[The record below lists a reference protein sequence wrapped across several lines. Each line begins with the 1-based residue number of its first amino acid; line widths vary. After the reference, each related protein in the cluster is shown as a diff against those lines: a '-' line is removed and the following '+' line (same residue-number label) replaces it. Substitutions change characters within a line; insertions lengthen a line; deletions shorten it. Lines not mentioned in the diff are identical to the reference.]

1 MKKQYRIITVVIN
14 LLLLVLFVVV
24 EGVYTYETATKIMNE
39 KWDSAVNN
47 EAFFITHGKQ
57 DVSEINSDNDVIR
70 SLYFDFENASYMK
83 DDDIGY
89 YEVYICDDGKK
100 IEPVNHILV
109 SYAPNGGS
117 LSEHRF
123 IPVDSNFK
131 FRNQERFIP
140 TKIDALCDNNFIFNG
155 TIEGISWSDDL
166 EYTIGENDLASDED
180 TVHVHEWIKQIDN
193 TDLPED
199 IDNAFTQ
206 SSVASY
212 HAVVETKYE
221 KKLCDEAKKK
231 LEETLAKTEKD
242 SIFKE
247 YSNGKYYYYSVK
259 YPTDEN
265 ESLSVS
271 YSNAASN
278 DKKVVVHAQ
287 KELGTSFLISDAAIN
302 SDTDNTYVIYLFH
315 PMEITFRNNIKKYI
329 TSLIVFILLE
339 IFVVIVMR
347 KLCSNRMKYELMRQ
361 DLTRSIAHDL
371 KTPLAITKAYT
382 ENWEYIDE
390 KDRHRYAERL
400 HSEIDNM
407 TSIINNMINMSK
419 FDSKQDLKLEKVELR
434 SMVSEILERMKPI
447 ISERELDVRFF
458 TDKDDGKYFVL
469 ADPKMIRIAINNFIT
484 NAVKYAES
492 WIYIDLYSYEK
503 KIKFVIGNDGKTISK
518 KDIKK
523 IWEPFYKGDKARTD
537 RIGSSG
543 MGLAINSS
551 ILRLHKAK
559 HKCTS
564 KNGRTTFW
572 FEIKRMDK
580 NGK

>member
-1 MKKQYRIITVVIN
+1 MKKQYKIITIVIN
-14 LLLLVLFVVV
+14 LLLLALFVFM

-39 KWDSAVNN
+39 KWQEVITQ
-47 EAFFITHGKQ
+47 EQFITACK
-57 DVSEINSDNDVIR
+57 DFKNMSEQTVIKR
-70 SLYFDFENASYMK
+70 LYRDFEENSKYK
-83 DDDIGY
+83 DDDIGC
-89 YEVYICDDGKK
+89 YEVYIDDGKK
-100 IEPVNHILV
+100 IEPTNHIEV
-109 SYAPNGGS
+109 EFNTFPDNPYSWGRDTYF
-117 LSEHRF
+117 RF
-123 IPVDSNFK
+123 IPVGSDYRYSDSYYID
-131 FRNQERFIP
+131 EII
-140 TKIDALCDNNFIFNG
+140 IDAMCDDIFIFNG
-155 TIEGISWSDDL
+155 TIEVYESDNHFKD
-166 EYTIGENDLASDED
+166 TICENELASAENA
-180 TVHVHEWIKQIDN
+180 VHISEWECIKRKYIDDACYYAIAN
-193 TDLPED
+193 
-199 IDNAFTQ
+199 
-206 SSVASY
+206 S
-212 HAVVETKYE
+212 KYE
-221 KKLCDEAKKK
+221 DRLCNEAKKK
-231 LEETLAKTEKD
+231 LEETLAKIEKD
-242 SIFKE
+242 SIIKE
-247 YSNGKYYYYSVK
+247 YSDGEYYYSS
-259 YPTDEN
+259 YEYLTDEN
-265 ESLSVS
+265 VLSFS
-271 YSNAASN
+271 YSKRPLD
-278 DKKVVVHAQ
+278 DKKVVALAQ
-287 KELGTSFLISDAAIN
+287 KELGTSFYISHGAIN
-302 SDTDNTYVIYLFH
+302 SDTTNTYVIYIFH
-315 PMEITFRNNIKKYI
+315 PLEITFRNNIKKYI
-329 TSLIVFILLE
+329 TNLIVFILLE

-458 TDKDDGKYFVL
+458 TDKDDEMYSVL

>member
-1 MKKQYRIITVVIN
+1 M
-14 LLLLVLFVVV
+14 
-24 EGVYTYETATKIMNE
+24 
-39 KWDSAVNN
+39 
-47 EAFFITHGKQ
+47 
-57 DVSEINSDNDVIR
+57 DVIYEIHSDVGR
-70 SLYFDFENASYMK
+70 KAGNAL
-83 DDDIGY
+83 DDIGY
-89 YEVYICDDGKK
+89 YEFYLCDDGKK
-100 IEPVNHILV
+100 IESCNHLV
-109 SYAPNGGS
+109 ISYTKYETNDI
-117 LSEHRF
+117 ETKY
-123 IPVDSNFK
+123 IPVDYDFK
-131 FRNQERFIP
+131 WYGERVCENVEYEHVE
-140 TKIDALCDNNFIFNG
+140 IDAMCDEHFIFNG
-155 TIEGISWSDDL
+155 TINDGEHV
-166 EYTIGENDLASDED
+166 YTIGENELSSAENA
-180 TVHVHEWIKQIDN
+180 VHVTEWLKKIEGSDSMDWIN
-193 TDLPED
+193 HT
-199 IDNAFTQ
+199 
-206 SSVASY
+206 SSTNLKASY
-212 HAVVETKYE
+212 YTVAKTEYE
-221 KKLCDEAKKK
+221 KKMCEKAKKK
-231 LEETLAKTEKD
+231 LEEVIDKVEKGYVIKTNND
-242 SIFKE
+242 GSI
-247 YSNGKYYYYSVK
+247 
-259 YPTDEN
+259 
-265 ESLSVS
+265 S
-271 YSNAASN
+271 YSGHDDINERMENGEITSYS
-278 DKKVVVHAQ
+278 Q
-287 KELGTSFLISDAAIN
+287 KELGTSFYISHRAIN

-315 PMEITFRNNIKKYI
+315 PLEIAFRINIKKYI

-347 KLCSNRMKYELMRQ
+347 KLYSNRMKYELMRQ

-458 TDKDDGKYFVL
+458 TDKEDGMYSVL

>member
-1 MKKQYRIITVVIN
+1 MKKQYKIITIVIN
-14 LLLLVLFVVV
+14 LLLLALFVFM

-39 KWDSAVNN
+39 KWQEV
-47 EAFFITHGKQ
+47 ITLEERCITARK
-57 DVSEINSDNDVIR
+57 DFTNMSEQTVIER
-70 SLYFDFENASYMK
+70 LYRDFEENSKYK
-83 DDDIGY
+83 DDDIGC
-89 YEVYICDDGKK
+89 YEVYIDDGKK
-100 IEPVNHILV
+100 IEPTNHIEV
-109 SYAPNGGS
+109 EFNTFPDKPNTWGCDTYF
-117 LSEHRF
+117 RF
-123 IPVDSNFK
+123 IPVGSDYRYNDSYYID
-131 FRNQERFIP
+131 EII
-140 TKIDALCDNNFIFNG
+140 IDAMCDDIFIFNG
-155 TIEGISWSDDL
+155 TIEVYESDNHFKD
-166 EYTIGENDLASDED
+166 TICENELASAENA
-180 TVHVHEWIKQIDN
+180 VHISEWESIKQKYI
-193 TDLPED
+193 ED
-199 IDNAFTQ
+199 ACYYAIAN
-206 SSVASY
+206 S
-212 HAVVETKYE
+212 KYE
-221 KKLCDEAKKK
+221 DRLCNEAKKK
-231 LEETLAKTEKD
+231 LEETLAKIEKD
-242 SIFKE
+242 SIIKE
-247 YSNGKYYYYSVK
+247 YSDGEYYYSSCE
-259 YPTDEN
+259 YLTDEN
-265 ESLSVS
+265 VLSFS
-271 YSNAASN
+271 YSKRPLD
-278 DKKVVVHAQ
+278 DKKVVALAQ
-287 KELGTSFLISDAAIN
+287 KELGTSFYISHGAIN
-302 SDTDNTYVIYLFH
+302 SDDDINNTYAIYIFH
-315 PMEITFRNNIKKYI
+315 PLEITFRNNIKKYI
-329 TSLIVFILLE
+329 TNLIVFILLE

-347 KLCSNRMKYELMRQ
+347 KLYSNRMKYELMRQ

-407 TSIINNMINMSK
+407 ASIINNMINMSK

-458 TDKDDGKYFVL
+458 TDKDDGMYSVL

>member
-1 MKKQYRIITVVIN
+1 MKKQYRIITLVIN

-24 EGVYTYETATKIMNE
+24 EGVYTYETATKIMNK
-39 KWDSAVNN
+39 KWERAQLHAQMS
-47 EAFFITHGKQ
+47 ITNPDFTSPDTNMIYQVHY
-57 DVSEINSDNDVIR
+57 DVASKSWNGLYDV
-70 SLYFDFENASYMK
+70 
-83 DDDIGY
+83 GY
-89 YEVYICDDGKK
+89 YEFFLRDDGKK
-100 IEPVNHILV
+100 IESCNHLF
-109 SYAPNGGS
+109 
-117 LSEHRF
+117 LSF
-123 IPVDSNFK
+123 AKVGTSSVTDNKYIYVGPDFK
-131 FRNQERFIP
+131 NNNRGTLHHF
-140 TKIDALCDNNFIFNG
+140 KIDAMCDENFIFNG
-155 TIEGISWSDDL
+155 TITAEDNYYQNGF
-166 EYTIGENDLASDED
+166 EYTIGENELASAED
-180 TVHVHEWIKQIDN
+180 AVHIHDWIKQKEN
-193 TDLPED
+193 TDSME
-199 IDNAFTQ
+199 
-206 SSVASY
+206 
-212 HAVVETKYE
+212 VVERALSLYTIAEYYPVAETEYE
-221 KKLCDEAKKK
+221 VELCDEAKKK
-231 LEETLAKTEKD
+231 LEEVIDKVEKGYVIKTNNYG
-242 SIFKE
+242 SI
-247 YSNGKYYYYSVK
+247 
-259 YPTDEN
+259 
-265 ESLSVS
+265 S
-271 YSNAASN
+271 YSGHDDINERMENGEITSYS
-278 DKKVVVHAQ
+278 Q
-287 KELGTSFLISDAAIN
+287 KELGTSFYISHRAIN
-302 SDTDNTYVIYLFH
+302 SDTDNAYIIYLFH
-315 PMEITFRNNIKKYI
+315 PLEITFRNNIKKYI

-347 KLCSNRMKYELMRQ
+347 KLYSNRMKYELMRR

-400 HSEIDNM
+400 HSEIDN
-407 TSIINNMINMSK
+407 TASIINDMINMSK

-458 TDKDDGKYFVL
+458 TDKDDEMYSVL

-492 WIYIDLYSYEK
+492 TITVELYSNKK

-518 KDIKK
+518 KDIRK

>member
-1 MKKQYRIITVVIN
+1 MKKQYRIITLVIN
-14 LLLLVLFVVV
+14 LLLLVLFVVL

-39 KWDSAVNN
+39 KWQEVIIDEQFLATAYGRDLS
-47 EAFFITHGKQ
+47 K
-57 DVSEINSDNDVIR
+57 INSDGDMIPY
-70 SLYFDFENASYMK
+70 LYSDFKHVSTFK
-83 DDDIGY
+83 SHDIGC

-100 IEPVNHILV
+100 IEPVNHIEVYFDSAISLL
-109 SYAPNGGS
+109 YDTDQDGGFS
-117 LSEHRF
+117 RI
-123 IPVDSNFK
+123 IPVGPDFK
-131 FRNQERFIP
+131 FRNDDSWDNV
-140 TKIDALCDNNFIFNG
+140 KIDAMCDDEFIFKG
-155 TIEGISWSDDL
+155 IIEGIGWNCDDL
-166 EYTIGENDLASDED
+166 EYTIGENDLAD
-180 TVHVHEWIKQIDN
+180 TKNAVRVSEWPAIYIDA
-193 TDLPED
+193 EY
-199 IDNAFTQ
+199 IA
-206 SSVASY
+206 VASS
-212 HAVVETKYE
+212 KYE
-221 KKLCDEAKKK
+221 EKLCNEAKKK

-247 YSNGKYYYYSVK
+247 YSDNDYYYHSIK
-259 YPTDEN
+259 YPTDDN
-265 ESLSVS
+265 DSMSVS
-271 YSNAASN
+271 YSNKAS
-278 DKKVVVHAQ
+278 DDEKVVVHAQ
-287 KELGTSFLISDAAIN
+287 KELGTSFYVSHAAIN

-315 PMEITFRNNIKKYI
+315 PLEIAFRNNIKKYI

-339 IFVVIVMR
+339 ILVVIVMR
-347 KLCSNRMKYELMRQ
+347 KMYRNRMKYELMRQ

-407 TSIINNMINMSK
+407 ASIINNMINVSK
-419 FDSKQDLKLEKVELR
+419 LDSEEQLNMENVELR

-447 ISERELDVRFF
+447 ISERKLDVRFF

-469 ADPKMIRIAINNFIT
+469 ADPKMMRIAINNFIT

-492 WIYIDLYSYEK
+492 TVNIELYSYEK

-518 KDIKK
+518 KDIRK

>member
-1 MKKQYRIITVVIN
+1 MKKQYRIITLVIN
-14 LLLLVLFVVV
+14 LLLLVLFVVL

-39 KWDSAVNN
+39 NWQEVMNLEEKY
-47 EAFFITHGKQ
+47 
-57 DVSEINSDNDVIR
+57 IR
-70 SLYFDFENASYMK
+70 DTQKEPDEFKTISKRNIIPLLYRDFK
-83 DDDIGY
+83 DMSRYKSDDIGC

-100 IEPVNHILV
+100 IEPVNHIEVCFDLV
-109 SYAPNGGS
+109 IDLLYDLNQGGAFS
-117 LSEHRF
+117 RF
-123 IPVDSNFK
+123 IPVGPDFK
-131 FRNQERFIP
+131 FRNKDSWGNV
-140 TKIDALCDNNFIFNG
+140 KIDAMYDDNFIFNG
-155 TIEGISWSDDL
+155 TIEGIGRDCDDL
-166 EYTIGENDLASDED
+166 EYTIGENDLAD
-180 TVHVHEWIKQIDN
+180 TKNAVRISEWPAYNIDAEYIAIAD
-193 TDLPED
+193 TE
-199 IDNAFTQ
+199 
-206 SSVASY
+206 
-212 HAVVETKYE
+212 YE
-221 KKLCDEAKKK
+221 AELCDEAKKK
-231 LEETLAKTEKD
+231 LEETLSKIEKD
-242 SIFKE
+242 SIIKE
-247 YSNGKYYYYSVK
+247 YSNGEYYYYSCE
-259 YPTDEN
+259 YLTDEN
-265 ESLSVS
+265 VLLSIS
-271 YSNAASN
+271 YSKRPSD
-278 DKKVVVHAQ
+278 DKKVVALAQ
-287 KELGTSFLISDAAIN
+287 KELGTSFYIGKSFYICDDAIN
-302 SDTDNTYVIYLFH
+302 NTYAIYIFH
-315 PMEITFRNNIKKYI
+315 PLEITFRNNIKKYI
-329 TSLIVFILLE
+329 TSLIAFILLE

-347 KLCSNRMKYELMRQ
+347 KLCSNRMKYELMRR

-407 TSIINNMINMSK
+407 ASIINNMINMSK

-458 TDKDDGKYFVL
+458 TDKDDEMYSVL

-492 WIYIDLYSYEK
+492 CINIDLYSYDK